1 MNKLIITAI
10 IFFLMTQIISAF
22 PGEELNLKAEDYF
35 TREQIN
41 LAQNYRLPKYWL
53 FALEILLAVIFFL
66 LFILTP
72 VNTKLAELSNNISGK
87 YMWIATSIYATCII
101 VIWNII
107 IFPLHLYTGF
117 IYEHK
122 FSLSNQFLSDWIKRY
137 LLAEFLTAAV
147 FIAGVTIFYLLIR
160 KFPCHWWILAGTG
173 FSIFVILSTFAMP
186 VLILPLFNKFTP
198 LPDGKLKEK
207 TIELV
212 KKAGINIRD
221 IYVMDASSQ
230 TKKGNAYFIGI
241 GSSTRIVLYDT
252 LKDYSIDETLAIIAH
267 EAGHWKYHHIIKGIT
282 MCIIAGFCFLFFL
295 YMLLTKMG
303 HILNISSPSDIKT
316 LPLIILLF
324 IIINLMSMPV
334 QNMISRHFERQ
345 SDMAALELTENPSAC
360 IKLDQRLAVQ
370 NFSEITPNKFLA
382 WALYTHPPVMERI
395 AMAEWYRRKN
405 LYENNRN

>member
-1 MNKLIITAI
+1 M
-10 IFFLMTQIISAF
+10 AF
-22 PGEELNLKAEDYF
+22 PGEGLNLKAEDYF

-41 LAQNYRLPKYWL
+41 LAQNYRVPKYWL
-53 FALEILLAVIFFL
+53 FALETLLSVIFLVIFFL
-66 LFILTP
+66 TP
-72 VNTKLAELSNNISGK
+72 LNRTAAEFSNNITGRH
-87 YMWIATSIYATCII
+87 MWLEPSVYASYLII
-101 VIWNII
+101 LWNII

-122 FSLSNQFLSDWIKRY
+122 FSMSNQVLSGWIKRY

-147 FIAGVTIFYLLIR
+147 FIAGITILYLLIR
-160 KFPCHWWILAGTG
+160 KFPFHWWILAGTG
-173 FSIFVILSTFAMP
+173 FAVFAILSAFAMP

-198 LPDGKLKEK
+198 LADGELKEK

-212 KKAGINIRD
+212 KKAGINVKD

-230 TKKGNAYFIGI
+230 TKKGNAYFIGLA
-241 GSSTRIVLYDT
+241 STTRIVLYDT

-282 MCIIAGFCFLFFL
+282 MCIMAGFCFLFFL
-295 YMLLTKMG
+295 YMLLTKTG

-324 IIINLMSMPV
+324 IIINLFSLPV

-345 SDMAALELTENPSAC
+345 ADMTALELTENPSAC
-360 IKLDQRLAVQ
+360 VKLEQRLAIQ
-370 NFSEITPNKFLA
+370 NLSEIRPNQFLA
-382 WALYTHPPVMERI
+382 WVLYSHPPVMERI
-395 AMAEWYRRKN
+395 GMAEWYKTKKQ
-405 LYENNRN
+405 NR